1 MQPIAAQILFEGL
14 TQPEQLQGKTITAVV
29 TDSRAIC
36 EGCVFV
42 CFVGQRVDGHDFA
55 LQALEQ
61 GAAFVVANHP
71 LEGADPSRVI
81 VCPDSKQAMIQMGEN
96 YRRQF
101 HPKVVGIT
109 GSVGKTTTKEFCSA
123 VLSRGGKIIKT
134 QGNQNNEIGVPNT
147 LFQLEQ
153 DTQFAVVE
161 MGMSALGE
169 ISQLSRAAKPDVGII
184 TCIGVSHMESLGSKE
199 NIRKAKLEIC
209 EGLPSGAP
217 LILNGDDPMLRQ
229 AQYEGLLPTHVRP
242 IWYST
247 EDDGADVWASEI
259 VFTQK
264 GQRFWLND
272 RKHGRFWVEIPAL
285 GVHTIRD
292 ALAAYTAGVAL
303 GLSPEECAKALEDYQ
318 PAPLR
323 QSLRTVADVL
333 FVEDCYNAS
342 PDSMKASLVMF
353 CQIPCEGVRIAFLG
367 DMLELGELSQQA
379 HYEVGELVM
388 QTGMKFLVAV
398 GEQSKVMVER
408 ARELG
413 VKSVWCETLEE
424 AVGALYLMCEPGG
437 AVLVKASRGMQL
449 EKALHQLY
457 PRLEQ
462 DTKLKER
469 K

>member
-1 MQPIAAQILFEGL
+1 M
-14 TQPEQLQGKTITAVV
+14 
-29 TDSRAIC
+29 
-36 EGCVFV
+36 
-42 CFVGQRVDGHDFA
+42 
-55 LQALEQ
+55 
-61 GAAFVVANHP
+61 VANHP

-109 GSVGKTTTKEFCSA
+109 GSVGKTTTKEFCGGSA
-123 VLSRGGKIIKT
+123 FPWGQIIKT

-272 RKHGRFWVEIPAL
+272 RKHGRFWVEIRHWEYTPSGMHCGLYGRCGFGAFPG
-285 GVHTIRD
+285 GV
-292 ALAAYTAGVAL
+292 
-303 GLSPEECAKALEDYQ
+303 
-318 PAPLR
+318 R
-323 QSLRTVADVL
+323 QSIGGLPACPPCVKVCARWRMCSLWRIVTTQARTA
-333 FVEDCYNAS
+333 
-342 PDSMKASLVMF
+342 
-353 CQIPCEGVRIAFLG
+353 
-367 DMLELGELSQQA
+367 
-379 HYEVGELVM
+379 
-388 QTGMKFLVAV
+388 
-398 GEQSKVMVER
+398 
-408 ARELG
+408 
-413 VKSVWCETLEE
+413 
-424 AVGALYLMCEPGG
+424 
-437 AVLVKASRGMQL
+437 
-449 EKALHQLY
+449 
-457 PRLEQ
+457 
-462 DTKLKER
+462 
-469 K
+469 